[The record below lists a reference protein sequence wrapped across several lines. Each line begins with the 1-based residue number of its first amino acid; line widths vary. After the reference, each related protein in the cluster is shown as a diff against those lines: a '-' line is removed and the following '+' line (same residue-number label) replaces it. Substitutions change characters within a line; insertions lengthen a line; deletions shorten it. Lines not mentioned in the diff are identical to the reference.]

1 MVLLLTT
8 EWIIYNQLSSQGDN
22 VLKIQVLS
30 LFSIL
35 FCIAWLLWFIRLGR
49 VVEPMMKSKFYEWLK
64 LFAKLVYWG
73 LGFISTTIAGI
84 LIQNHWDQILVWLNK
99 ALEAIGKTAV

>member
-1 MVLLLTT
+1 M
-8 EWIIYNQLSSQGDN
+8 
-22 VLKIQVLS
+22 LS

-49 VVEPMMKSKFYEWLK
+49 VVEPMMKSKLYERLK
-64 LFAKLVYWG
+64 LLAKLVYWV

-99 ALEAIGKTAV
+99 VLVAVGNLY